1 MTDIHD
7 FQGNILCNTSS
18 VLGEGPTYDPD
29 TDTVWWFNILGK
41 ELHELH
47 LPTGKKQVY
56 NLPMMASVLA
66 RVDAQRQIIATEEGL
81 FLRDIASGELSFYA
95 AIEADKPENRS
106 NDGRTH
112 ISGSLWIGTM
122 GKRAEMQ
129 AGAIYHVASG
139 GKVTKIFDQISIPN
153 SICFSPD
160 GTTGYFTD
168 TRISQ
173 LMRVLVDPETG
184 LPAGE
189 PIVMVDSME
198 DPGGLDG
205 SVCDAD
211 GYIWNARWGSG
222 FVDKYSPDG
231 LRIERYRVPAMQPS
245 CPAFIGKNADRLAVT
260 TAWEG
265 LDDEARSM
273 QPQAG
278 ALLELGLTVRGVFDP
293 PYKL

>member
-1 MTDIHD
+1 MTAIHD
-7 FQGNILCNTSS
+7 FQGTILSDTAS

-47 LPTGKKQVY
+47 LATGRKQVHE
-56 NLPMMASVLA
+56 LPMMASVLA
-66 RVDAQRQIIATEEGL
+66 RIDAGRQLIATEEGL
-81 FLRDIASGELSFYA
+81 FLRDITSGELTFYA

-112 ISGSLWIGTM
+112 ISGALWIGTM
-122 GKRAEMQ
+122 GKRAEMH
-129 AGAIYHVASG
+129 AGAIYHVAS

-160 GTTGYFTD
+160 GTIGYFTD
-168 TRISQ
+168 TRVSQ
-173 LMRVLVDPETG
+173 LMRVLVDPLTG
-184 LPAGE
+184 LPVGE

-222 FVDKYSPDG
+222 FVDRYSPDG

-245 CPAFIGKNADRLAVT
+245 CPAFIGKNGDRLAVT

-265 LDDEARSM
+265 LDEDARST

-278 ALLELGLTVRGVFDP
+278 ALLELGPTVNGVFDP
-293 PYKL
+293 AYKL